1 MESDKIFAF
10 IAVVFESG
18 PFDQILDFKWTV
30 QINLTVGSKSENW
43 VDTCQALIGP
53 SLFFRSLMGVHCTR
67 LKKKKTNPGVTHVRG
82 LRQTERAGRRA
93 KLARAPGQR
102 AVSLAIANRCTSLF
116 CLLLLFSGLAR
127 RFPSCSCSDLRPL
140 QMLLHHCA

>member
-10 IAVVFESG
+10 IAVAFESG

-53 SLFFRSLMGVHCTR
+53 SLFF
-67 LKKKKTNPGVTHVRG
+67 
-82 LRQTERAGRRA
+82 
-93 KLARAPGQR
+93 
-102 AVSLAIANRCTSLF
+102 
-116 CLLLLFSGLAR
+116 
-127 RFPSCSCSDLRPL
+127 SDL
-140 QMLLHHCA
+140 